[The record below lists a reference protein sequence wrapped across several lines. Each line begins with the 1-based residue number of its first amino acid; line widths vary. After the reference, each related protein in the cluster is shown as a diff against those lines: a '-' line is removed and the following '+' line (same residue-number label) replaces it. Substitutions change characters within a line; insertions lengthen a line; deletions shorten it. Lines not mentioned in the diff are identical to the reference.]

1 VELGLVV
8 HTSPSS
14 IREDGEFKDDLSN
27 VMRGKRERE
36 RGGKE
41 GSKQANYA
49 FKSYC
54 CVAFIM

>member
-36 RGGKE
+36 RRRE
-41 GSKQANYA
+41 GRKQAS
-49 FKSYC
+49 KLC
-54 CVAFIM
+54 L